1 LNKWGFANFDETH
14 VITLRAQ
21 LTSPLQLVTL
31 AAATLILLPLG
42 YVTSQALSAEPA
54 VWSRL
59 WTTRIPELLTN
70 TIRLAASVA
79 CLTLVLGI
87 STAWLVTRVQFPGRR
102 LWEGALVLPLAMPT
116 YVLAY
121 IYSYLLGFG
130 GPIEQVWQLVAGPQ
144 ARIFSPHSYLGA
156 TLVMTLDTFPFV
168 YLLSR
173 SALLNL
179 NVSFEEVSRASG
191 ISRMKTLWLV
201 TLPLMRPSIAAGLAL
216 VILYVVSDF
225 GAVSLLRY
233 QTLTYAVFQQ
243 MTGRSDNAAA
253 SILSLLLVGL
263 ALLFLVIERWF
274 RHRSR
279 FYQTTGRYRRPE
291 RHRFGWLGTSL
302 VTGYLVL
309 IVGASFGLP
318 AYLLTVWS
326 LSPEA
331 QATIDSRF
339 FGFLWNSGFL
349 AACAATG
356 GVLIGLPLAYMAS
369 RRPTWLNL
377 GCLQAAYA
385 GYVLPGPVAALAVL
399 VLCLNLTPFL
409 YGSVLVLIV
418 AYVIHFLPAGL
429 QSLEPALQQITPNL
443 EEVARTLGL
452 GVRQT
457 WQRVTL
463 PLMRNGFIVAW
474 VLIFLQTMKELPA
487 TLLLRPVGF
496 DTLAIRVW
504 MEATE
509 EYYRLAAPSALL
521 IVLLGLP
528 TLLLLLS
535 KDWRAA

>member
-1 LNKWGFANFDETH
+1 M
-14 VITLRAQ
+14 ITTRSQ
-21 LTSPLQLVTL
+21 LTSPLQLLTL
-31 AAATLILLPLG
+31 ASAALILLPLG
-42 YVTSQALSAEPA
+42 YVTSQALSADAA
-54 VWSRL
+54 VWIRL
-59 WTTRIPELLTN
+59 WNTRIPELLSN
-70 TIRLAASVA
+70 TIWLSASVA
-79 CLTLVLGI
+79 CLTLVLGV
-87 STAWLVTRVQFPGRR
+87 STAWLVTRLEFPGRQ

-130 GPIEQVWQLVAGPQ
+130 GPVEHIWQMIAGPQ
-144 ARIFSPHSYLGA
+144 ARVFSPHSYLGA

-173 SALLNL
+173 SALLNM
-179 NVSFEEVSRASG
+179 NVSFEEVARASG

-201 TLPLMRPSIAAGLAL
+201 TLPLMRPSIVAGLAL

-243 MTGRSDNAAA
+243 MTGRSDNTAA

-263 ALLFLVIERWF
+263 ALLFLITERWF

-279 FYQTTGRYRRPE
+279 FYQTTGRYRIPQ
-291 RHRFGWLGTSL
+291 RHRYGWLGTSL
-302 VTGYLVL
+302 VTGYLALV
-309 IVGASFGLP
+309 VGTAFALP
-318 AYLLTVWS
+318 AYLLVAWS
-326 LSPEA
+326 LTPEA

-356 GVLIGLPLAYMAS
+356 GVLIGLPLAYLAS

-385 GYVLPGPVAALAVL
+385 GYVLPGPVTALAVL

-409 YGSVLVLIV
+409 YGSVLILIL

-452 GVRQT
+452 GVRET

-463 PLMRNGFIVAW
+463 PLMRNGFAVAW
-474 VLIFLQTMKELPA
+474 VLMFLQTMKELPA

-504 MEATE
+504 MEASE
-509 EYYRLAAPSALL
+509 EYYQLAAPSALL

-535 KDWRAA
+535 TDWRAA

>member
-1 LNKWGFANFDETH
+1 
-14 VITLRAQ
+14 
-21 LTSPLQLVTL
+21 LQLVTL
-31 AAATLILLPLG
+31 TSAALILLPLG
-42 YVTSQALSAEPA
+42 YVTSQALSADPT

-70 TIRLAASVA
+70 TIWLSASVA
-79 CLTLVLGI
+79 CLTLLLGV
-87 STAWLVTRVQFPGRR
+87 STAWLVTRIEFPGRR

-130 GPIEQVWQLVAGPQ
+130 GPVEHVWQLIAGPE
-144 ARIFSPHSYLGA
+144 ARIFSPQSYLGA

-191 ISRMKTLWLV
+191 ISRLKTLWLV

-243 MTGRSDNAAA
+243 MTGRSDNTAA

-263 ALLFLVIERWF
+263 ALLFLVTERWF

-291 RHRFGWLGTSL
+291 RHRFGWLGTTM
-302 VTGYLVL
+302 VTGYLALV
-309 IVGASFGLP
+309 VGASFGLP
-318 AYLLTVWS
+318 AYLLVIWS

-331 QATIDSRF
+331 QATIDNRF
-339 FGFLWNSGFL
+339 FGFLLNSGFL

-356 GVLIGLPLAYMAS
+356 GVLIGLPLAYMAN
-369 RRPTWLNL
+369 RRPSWLNL

-474 VLIFLQTMKELPA
+474 VLMFLQTMKELPA

-504 MEATE
+504 MEASE
-509 EYYRLAAPSALL
+509 EYYQLAAPSALL

>member
-1 LNKWGFANFDETH
+1 MT
-14 VITLRAQ
+14 TLRAH
-21 LTSPLQLVTL
+21 LSSPLQLVTL
-31 AAATLILLPLG
+31 ASAALILLPLG
-42 YVTSQALSAEPA
+42 YVTSQALSADPA

-70 TIRLAASVA
+70 TIWLAASVA
-79 CLTLVLGI
+79 CLTLLLGV
-87 STAWLVTRVQFPGRR
+87 STAWLVTRIEFPGRR

-130 GPIEQVWQLVAGPQ
+130 GPVEHVWQLVAGPQ
-144 ARIFSPHSYLGA
+144 ARIFSPQSYLGA

-243 MTGRSDNAAA
+243 MTGRSDNTAA

-263 ALLFLVIERWF
+263 ALLFLVTERWF

-291 RHRFGWLGTSL
+291 RHRFSWLGTTL
-302 VTGYLVL
+302 VTGYLMLV
-309 IVGASFGLP
+309 VGASFGLP
-318 AYLLTVWS
+318 AYLLIIWS

-339 FGFLWNSGFL
+339 FCFLWNSGFL

-356 GVLIGLPLAYMAS
+356 GGLIGQPLADMAN
-369 RRPTWLNL
+369 RRPSWLNL

-474 VLIFLQTMKELPA
+474 VLMFLQTMKELPA

-504 MEATE
+504 MEASE
-509 EYYRLAAPSALL
+509 EYYQLAAPSALL

-528 TLLLLLS
+528 TVLLLLS

>member
-1 LNKWGFANFDETH
+1 
-14 VITLRAQ
+14 
-21 LTSPLQLVTL
+21 LQLVTL
-31 AAATLILLPLG
+31 ASAALILLPLG
-42 YVTSQALSAEPA
+42 YVTSQALSADPA

-70 TIRLAASVA
+70 TIWLSASVA
-79 CLTLVLGI
+79 CLTLLLGV
-87 STAWLVTRVQFPGRR
+87 STAWLVTRIEFAGRR

-130 GPIEQVWQLVAGPQ
+130 GPVEHVWQLVAGPQ
-144 ARIFSPHSYLGA
+144 ARIFSPQSYLGA
-156 TLVMTLDTFPFV
+156 TLVMTLDTVPFV
-168 YLLSR
+168 YMLSR

-191 ISRMKTLWLV
+191 ISRLKTLWLV

-243 MTGRSDNAAA
+243 MTGRSDNTAA

-263 ALLFLVIERWF
+263 ALLFLVTERWF

-291 RHRFGWLGTSL
+291 RHRFGWLGTTM
-302 VTGYLVL
+302 VTGYLALV
-309 IVGASFGLP
+309 VGASFGLP
-318 AYLLTVWS
+318 AYLLVIWS

-331 QATIDSRF
+331 QATIDNRF

-356 GVLIGLPLAYMAS
+356 GVLIGLPLAYMAN
-369 RRPTWLNL
+369 RRPSWLNL

-474 VLIFLQTMKELPA
+474 VLMFLQTMKELPA

-504 MEATE
+504 MEASE
-509 EYYRLAAPSALL
+509 EYYQLAAPSALL

>member
-1 LNKWGFANFDETH
+1 
-14 VITLRAQ
+14 VITTRSQ
-21 LTSPLQLVTL
+21 LTSPLQLLTL
-31 AAATLILLPLG
+31 ASAALILLPLG
-42 YVTSQALSAEPA
+42 YVTSQALSADAA
-54 VWSRL
+54 VWNRL
-59 WTTRIPELLTN
+59 WTTRIPELLSN
-70 TIRLAASVA
+70 TIWLSASVA
-79 CLTLVLGI
+79 CLTLVLGV
-87 STAWLVTRVQFPGRR
+87 STAWLVTRVEFPGRQ

-130 GPIEQVWQLVAGPQ
+130 GPVEYIWQMLAGPQ
-144 ARIFSPHSYLGA
+144 ARVFSPHSYLGA

-168 YLLSR
+168 YLLCR
-173 SALLNL
+173 SALLNM
-179 NVSFEEVSRASG
+179 NVSFEEVARASG
-191 ISRMKTLWLV
+191 ISRIKTLWLV
-201 TLPLMRPSIAAGLAL
+201 TLPLMRPSIVAGLAL

-243 MTGRSDNAAA
+243 MTGRSDNTAA

-263 ALLFLVIERWF
+263 ALLFLITERWF

-279 FYQTTGRYRRPE
+279 FYQTTGRYRIPQ
-291 RHRFGWLGTSL
+291 RHRYGWLGTSL
-302 VTGYLVL
+302 VTGYLTLV
-309 IVGASFGLP
+309 VGTAFALP
-318 AYLLTVWS
+318 AYLLVAWS
-326 LSPEA
+326 FTPEA

-418 AYVIHFLPAGL
+418 AYIIHFLPAGL

-452 GVRQT
+452 GVRET

-463 PLMRNGFIVAW
+463 PLMRNGFMVAW
-474 VLIFLQTMKELPA
+474 VLMFLQTMKELPA

-504 MEATE
+504 MEASE
-509 EYYRLAAPSALL
+509 EYYQLAAPSALL

>member
-1 LNKWGFANFDETH
+1 VTT
-14 VITLRAQ
+14 IRQQ
-21 LTSPLQLVTL
+21 LTSPLQLVAL
-31 AAATLILLPLG
+31 ASAALILLPLG
-42 YVTSQALSAEPA
+42 YVTSQAVLADPA
-54 VWSRL
+54 VWNRL
-59 WTTRIPELLTN
+59 WATRIPELLLN
-70 TIRLAASVA
+70 TVRLAASVA
-79 CLTLVLGI
+79 CLTLVLGV
-87 STAWLVTRVQFPGRR
+87 STAWFVTRVEFPGRR

-130 GPIEQVWQLVAGPQ
+130 GPVEQVWQTIAGPQ
-144 ARIFSPHSYLGA
+144 ARIFSPQSYLGA

-173 SALLNL
+173 SALLSM

-243 MTGRSDNAAA
+243 MTGRSDNTAA

-263 ALLFLVIERWF
+263 ALVFLITERWF

-279 FYQTTGRYRRPE
+279 FYQTSGRYRSPE
-291 RHRFGWLGTSL
+291 RQRSGWLGTFL
-302 VTGYLVL
+302 ITGYLGL
-309 IVGASFGLP
+309 IVGAAFGLP
-318 AYLLTVWS
+318 AYLLISWCV
-326 LSPEA
+326 SPEA
-331 QATIDSRF
+331 QATIDNRF
-339 FGFLWNSGFL
+339 YGFLWNSGFL

-356 GVLIGLPLAYMAS
+356 GVLIGLPLAYLAS

-385 GYVLPGPVAALAVL
+385 GYVLPGPVVALAVL
-399 VLCLNLTPFL
+399 VLCLNLTPFI

-463 PLMRNGFIVAW
+463 PLVRNGFVVAW
-474 VLIFLQTMKELPA
+474 VLMFLQTTKELPA

-504 MEATE
+504 MEASE
-509 EYYRLAAPSALL
+509 EYYQLAAPSALL

-528 TLLLLLS
+528 TLVLLVS
-535 KDWRAA
+535 KDWRAV

>member
-1 LNKWGFANFDETH
+1 MT
-14 VITLRAQ
+14 TLRAH
-21 LTSPLQLVTL
+21 LSSPLQLVTL
-31 AAATLILLPLG
+31 ASAALILLPLG
-42 YVTSQALSAEPA
+42 YVTSQALSADPA

-70 TIRLAASVA
+70 TIWLAASVA
-79 CLTLVLGI
+79 CLTLLLGV
-87 STAWLVTRVQFPGRR
+87 STAWLVTRIEFPGRR

-130 GPIEQVWQLVAGPQ
+130 GPVEHVWQLVAGPQ
-144 ARIFSPHSYLGA
+144 ARIFSPQSYLGA

-191 ISRMKTLWLV
+191 ISRLKTLWLV

-243 MTGRSDNAAA
+243 MTGRSDNTAA

-263 ALLFLVIERWF
+263 ALLFLVTERWF

-291 RHRFGWLGTSL
+291 RHRFSWLGTTL
-302 VTGYLVL
+302 VTGYLMLV
-309 IVGASFGLP
+309 VGASFGLP
-318 AYLLTVWS
+318 AYLLVIWS

-356 GVLIGLPLAYMAS
+356 GVLIGLPLAYMAN
-369 RRPTWLNL
+369 RRPSWLNL

-474 VLIFLQTMKELPA
+474 VLMFLQTMKELPA

-504 MEATE
+504 MEASE
-509 EYYRLAAPSALL
+509 EYYQLAAPSALL

>member
-1 LNKWGFANFDETH
+1 M
-14 VITLRAQ
+14 ITTRPQ
-21 LTSPLQLVTL
+21 LTSPLQVVTL
-31 AAATLILLPLG
+31 ASAVLILLPLA
-42 YVTSQALSAEPA
+42 YVTSQALSADSA

-59 WTTRIPELLTN
+59 WRTRIPELFTN
-70 TIRLAASVA
+70 TVRLSASVA
-79 CLTLVLGI
+79 CLTLILGV
-87 STAWLVTRVQFPGRR
+87 STAWLVTRVEFPGRR
-102 LWEGALVLPLAMPT
+102 LWEVALVLPLAMPT

-130 GPIEQVWQLVAGPQ
+130 GPAEHLWQLIAGPQ
-144 ARIFSPHSYLGA
+144 GRIFSPHSYLGA

-173 SALLNL
+173 SALLNM

-243 MTGRSDNAAA
+243 MTGRSDNTAA

-263 ALLFLVIERWF
+263 ALLFLVTERWF

-279 FYQTTGRYRRPE
+279 FYQTTGRYRRAE
-291 RHRFGWLGTSL
+291 RHRYGWLGTS
-302 VTGYLVL
+302 VITGYLMVV
-309 IVGASFGLP
+309 VGASFALP
-318 AYLLTVWS
+318 AWLLLAWS

-356 GVLIGLPLAYMAS
+356 GVLIGLPLAYMAN
-369 RRPTWLNL
+369 RRPNWLNV

-399 VLCLNLTPFL
+399 VLCLNAAPFL

-504 MEATE
+504 MEASE

>member
-1 LNKWGFANFDETH
+1 VT
-14 VITLRAQ
+14 TLRAH
-21 LTSPLQLVTL
+21 LSSPLQLVTL
-31 AAATLILLPLG
+31 ASAALILLPLG
-42 YVTSQALSAEPA
+42 YVTSQALSADPA

-70 TIRLAASVA
+70 TIWLSASVA
-79 CLTLVLGI
+79 CLTLLLGV
-87 STAWLVTRVQFPGRR
+87 STAWLVTRIEFAGRR

-130 GPIEQVWQLVAGPQ
+130 GPVEHVWQLVAGPQ
-144 ARIFSPHSYLGA
+144 ARIFSPQSYLGA

-191 ISRMKTLWLV
+191 ISRLKTLWLV

-243 MTGRSDNAAA
+243 MTGRSDNTAA

-263 ALLFLVIERWF
+263 ALLFLVTERWF

-291 RHRFGWLGTSL
+291 RHRFGWLGTTL
-302 VTGYLVL
+302 VTGYLALV
-309 IVGASFGLP
+309 VGASFGLP
-318 AYLLTVWS
+318 AYLLVIWS

-331 QATIDSRF
+331 QATIDNRF

-356 GVLIGLPLAYMAS
+356 GVLIGLPLAYMAN
-369 RRPTWLNL
+369 RRPSWLNL

-443 EEVARTLGL
+443 EEVSRTLGL

-474 VLIFLQTMKELPA
+474 VLMFLQTMKELPA

-504 MEATE
+504 MEASE
-509 EYYRLAAPSALL
+509 EYYQLAAPSALL

>member
-1 LNKWGFANFDETH
+1 MT
-14 VITLRAQ
+14 TLRAH
-21 LTSPLQLVTL
+21 LSSPLQLVTL
-31 AAATLILLPLG
+31 ASAALILLPLG
-42 YVTSQALSAEPA
+42 YVTSQALSADPA

-70 TIRLAASVA
+70 TIWLSASVA
-79 CLTLVLGI
+79 CLTLLLGV
-87 STAWLVTRVQFPGRR
+87 STAWLVTRIEFAGRR

-130 GPIEQVWQLVAGPQ
+130 GPVEHVWQLVAGPQ
-144 ARIFSPHSYLGA
+144 ARIFSPQSYLGA

-191 ISRMKTLWLV
+191 ISRLKTLWLV

-243 MTGRSDNAAA
+243 MTGRSDNTAA

-263 ALLFLVIERWF
+263 ALLFLVTERWF

-291 RHRFGWLGTSL
+291 RHRFGWLGTTL
-302 VTGYLVL
+302 VTGYLALV
-309 IVGASFGLP
+309 VGASFGLP
-318 AYLLTVWS
+318 AYLLVIWS

-331 QATIDSRF
+331 QATIDNRF

-356 GVLIGLPLAYMAS
+356 GVLIGLPLAYMAN
-369 RRPTWLNL
+369 RRPSWLNL

-474 VLIFLQTMKELPA
+474 VLMFLQTMKELPA

-504 MEATE
+504 MEASE
-509 EYYRLAAPSALL
+509 EYYQLAAPSALL